1 MGRGNVTRVLRFR
14 RVAIDNCHV
23 GLVITGPEVREAVA
37 VTSELLS
44 TQLISVRDLNS
55 VAIMNRLDL
64 TGNDRTMNRL
74 PIQGRKEQ
82 SDSSNRAQVQK
93 STATDQERD
102 EKQSTAPSRF
112 TLRVSTRS
120 VFGGVFVFHGVD

>member
-1 MGRGNVTRVLRFR
+1 MDVGPRANCALANSALDDYRPDDRVVDRLRE
-14 RVAIDNCHV
+14 IHV
-23 GLVITGPEVREAVA
+23 VSSV
-37 VTSELLS
+37 LLS

-55 VAIMNRLDL
+55 VVIMNRLDL
-64 TGNDRTMNRL
+64 TGNDRTMDRL

-82 SDSSNRAQVQK
+82 SYSSNRAQVQK
-93 STATDQERD
+93 NSATDQERD

-120 VFGGVFVFHGVD
+120 VFGGVCVFHGGD